1 MRAIEIG
8 HTALMQCRAT
18 GNPIPKI
25 SWLKDNKRLDM
36 SNKRYSLIDG
46 KRNRMQPINQLTL
59 TFSAQAGSLQI
70 IDSVR
75 EDQGKFEC
83 VAENPVGTEHSKPM
97 NLYIKERR
105 VPPTFSRLPE
115 PLNEVRLGSNLSLEC
130 VAVGSPMPLVK
141 WKTGADDITPEDQI
155 PIGKNVLELANIQN
169 SANYTCVAASSL
181 GKIEATAVV
190 KVQCKDNRIFIS
202 RLLPVNSHS
211 IIL

>member
-18 GNPIPKI
+18 GNPTPKI
-25 SWLKDNKRLDM
+25 FWLKDNKRLDM

-46 KRNRMQPINQLTL
+46 KCKIQFSFFIFNHHNQSKFRSTR
-59 TFSAQAGSLQI
+59 AGSLQI

-83 VAENPVGTEHSKPM
+83 VAENSVGTEHSKPM

-141 WKTGADDITPEDQI
+141 WKAGADDITPEDQI
-155 PIGKNVLELANIQN
+155 PIGKNILELTNIQN

-181 GKIEATAVV
+181 GKIEATAIV
-190 KVQCKDNRIFIS
+190 KVQCE
-202 RLLPVNSHS
+202 
-211 IIL
+211 